1 MRRVSSGRLVKAM
14 AFGIIGVIISLAIET
29 VIGLLRE
36 DWTNPFGIGLAVVLA
51 TASGLLPLLQ
61 QEKTPAVAESSQP
74 PVPAPSGYPPTPTP
88 TWAQARTPVAGTPRP
103 AQSRVPAVLA
113 VLVLLLLCGGG
124 GGALAYG
131 TQYLGGWVTG
141 NETGPD
147 ILVAETSAA
156 SGTLTL
162 TVHRVLRT
170 PHYTRVEVSA
180 DNRGSVPVTLP
191 VSSGQLTAAGGQT
204 LRGNS
209 LHSDWADI
217 VPAGGMVRGTIAFG
231 PLPADASTVSLS
243 FTQAYGRGDAAITVT
258 NIKLAPF
265 DAP

>member
-36 DWTNPFGIGLAVVLA
+36 DWTNPVGIGLAVVLA
-51 TASGLLPLLQ
+51 SASGLLPLLQ

-74 PVPAPSGYPPTPTP
+74 PVPAPSGHPS
-88 TWAQARTPVAGTPRP
+88 TWAQAPTPVAGTPRP
-103 AQSRVPAVLA
+103 ARSRVPAVLA

-147 ILVAETSAA
+147 ILVAEASAA

-170 PHYTRVEVSA
+170 PHYTRVEVGA

-191 VSSGQLTAAGGQT
+191 VGSGQLTAAGGQT
-204 LRGNS
+204 LKGNS

-231 PLPADASTVSLS
+231 PLPADVSTVSLS